1 MPKKKEDNSIEVF
14 YEELLNKIL
23 EDPCENSYTE
33 FNYEFKQRNKLFD
46 SIQNY
51 IENNQKEAYSI
62 LKQISK
68 DYVYNV

>member
-1 MPKKKEDNSIEVF
+1 MKATEAEYINKSYA
-14 YEELLNKIL
+14 YEHFSQVI
-23 EDPCENSYTE
+23 
-33 FNYEFKQRNKLFD
+33 
-46 SIQNY
+46 NY

>member
-1 MPKKKEDNSIEVF
+1 MNISNIYITFDAEKEMKATEAEYINKSYA
-14 YEELLNKIL
+14 YEHFSQVI
-23 EDPCENSYTE
+23 
-33 FNYEFKQRNKLFD
+33 
-46 SIQNY
+46 NY